1 MATGLRLHT
10 ACPRPPAP
18 LTETAC
24 AYDMVAATYLDHPET
39 HANGPSD
46 PQALRSF
53 TDRALWNRLDAML
66 VRMRTEG
73 RRAIRILDAGCGPGT
88 WLLRLV
94 IRARD
99 MGFAAIDARGIDLS
113 PAMIDLARTRASSVD
128 DAHIG
133 IRFEVGDIVDALDEE
148 DERSFDIVLCLN
160 GVLNHLEPADRSR
173 AAAAMERICDG
184 EIFVTVHSIGGPP
197 STDLARARD
206 VREFQQDNEK
216 DRLGIDLADGRHLDL
231 PSHLFRAAE
240 LPALFSA
247 RVRQEELVGL
257 DLFHSRFGSHPRW
270 NPDTLDSRARNAEL
284 DRLEQLCEEMPALI
298 DSAAQVLFHGR
309 TS

>member
-1 MATGLRLHT
+1 MTTGLRLRP
-10 ACPRPPAP
+10 ACSRPPAS
-18 LTETAC
+18 LTETAS
-24 AYDMVAATYLDHPET
+24 AYDMVAATYLDHPERG
-39 HANGPSD
+39 AGDRSGW
-46 PQALRSF
+46 QGACSF
-53 TDRALWNRLDAML
+53 TDRALWTRLDAML

-94 IRARD
+94 VRARD
-99 MGFAAIDARGIDLS
+99 MGFVAIDARGIDLS
-113 PAMIDLARTRASSVD
+113 PAMIDLARIRARSTA

-133 IRFEVGDIVDALDEE
+133 IRFEVGDIVDALDDE

-160 GVLNHLEPADRSR
+160 GVLNHLVPAERNRS
-173 AAAAMERICDG
+173 AAAMERICDG
-184 EIFVTVHSIGGPP
+184 EIFVTVYSIGGLP
-197 STDLARARD
+197 STDLASARD
-206 VREFQQDNEK
+206 VRGLQQDNEK

-240 LPALFSA
+240 LPGLFSE

-257 DLFHSRFGSHPRW
+257 DLFHSRFGSNPRW
-270 NPDTLDSRARNAEL
+270 NPGTLDSRARNAEL

-298 DSAAQVLFHGR
+298 DSAAQVLFRGK
-309 TS
+309 TI